1 MVPVVGGEWDV
12 VAVDDGM
19 GTNVAHVTGGV
30 EWWEVGALVVLLL
43 LLLLLLLLEVEEAI
57 LVC

>member
-1 MVPVVGGEWDV
+1 MVPVVGGERDV

-43 LLLLLLLLEVEEAI
+43 LLLEVEEAI
-57 LVC
+57 LDC